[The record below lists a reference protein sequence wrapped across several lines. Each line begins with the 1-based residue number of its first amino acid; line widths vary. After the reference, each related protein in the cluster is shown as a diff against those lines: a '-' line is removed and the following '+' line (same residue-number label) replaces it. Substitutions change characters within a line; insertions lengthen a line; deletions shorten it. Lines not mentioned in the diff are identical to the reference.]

1 MELIIYRVDFS
12 ILCFIFK
19 PKVRRKGGSVEN
31 KAKKDSL
38 GVKRVGATAEDQLR
52 WVVEFAQKDM
62 KLLRSEERVALGK
75 DLRLLVP
82 DGWEGIE
89 KMKPMDEATVARLHS
104 HISQGIKDL
113 LDSNSGKWRLPRIA
127 GLTLCR
133 SEPPTRY
140 QLTGEGGEFEG
151 VVLGV
156 FNLILRLGSR
166 LKACDSPACGKPFVA
181 TRRQEYCSMTCS
193 QRERDKRRTA

>member
-1 MELIIYRVDFS
+1 
-12 ILCFIFK
+12 
-19 PKVRRKGGSVEN
+19 VEN

-82 DGWEGIE
+82 EGWEGIDT
-89 KMKPMDEATVARLHS
+89 KPMDEAIVARLHS

-113 LDSNSGKWRLPRIA
+113 LDRNSGKWKLPRIG

-133 SEPPTRY
+133 SEAPTRY

-151 VVLGV
+151 IVLGV

-166 LKACDSPACGKPFVA
+166 LKACDSPECRKPFVA
-181 TRRQEYCSMTCS
+181 TRRQLFCSMTCS
-193 QRERDKRRTA
+193 QRERDKRRT